1 MAFSAALVL
10 GGSNIVSGMM
20 ASDASRAAA
29 EAQLQAGRE
38 AAQAQLESARIAADA
53 ARFRPYSLTTGFG
66 RSFFNPDTQTAGYEI
81 DPRLAA
87 FRDALY
93 GQAGQYMSQLGATSP
108 EAEAQ
113 KYYATQMGLLAPTRA
128 QEDVAARQAMLAS
141 GRIGLG
147 VAPVAV
153 GAGAG
158 GGGMLNPDEFA
169 RQRARELAN
178 AQIAAQST
186 DYGQSMIDKLMSRAT
201 GAFQSGAGIEELGMK
216 PLTMGADIGNR
227 QAVSQGQQAQAL
239 LSGGI
244 NAARS
249 NLDAAA
255 AANQYRLAGGLGIA
269 GMLQQ
274 GGQTFAQLMQ
284 QQPSMWGAPATT
296 GYMLGGVNPSVIDA
310 GLYRDTGYYGGGI

>member
-1 MAFSAALVL
+1 MPFTAALVL

-20 ASDASRAAA
+20 ASDASRSAAN
-29 EAQLQAGRE
+29 AQLQAGRE

-53 ARFRPYSLTTGFG
+53 AKFRPYSLTTGFG
-66 RSFFNPDTQTAGYEI
+66 RSFFNPETQTAGYEI

-93 GQAGQYMSQLGATSP
+93 GQAGQYMSQLGTTSP

-113 KYYATQMGLLAPTRA
+113 KYYATQLGLLAPTRA

-147 VAPVAV
+147 VAPVA
-153 GAGAG
+153 AGAG
-158 GGGMLNPDEFA
+158 DVGGLLNPNEFA
-169 RQRARELAN
+169 RQRAREIAN
-178 AQIAAQST
+178 AQIAAQAT

-216 PLTMGADIGNR
+216 PLTMGADIGNK
-227 QAVSQGQQAQAL
+227 ASVSQGQQAQAL
-239 LSGGI
+239 LSGGL
-244 NAARS
+244 NAAKA
-249 NLDAAA
+249 NLE
-255 AANQYRLAGGLGIA
+255 AANAASQINLAGGLGTA

-274 GGQTFAQLMQ
+274 GGQTFAKLMQ
-284 QQPSMWGAPATT
+284 QRPASIWSTPVDALST
-296 GYMLGGVNPSVIDA
+296 SAYGDGMLGYNRAMADI
-310 GLYRDTGYYGGGI
+310 YGY

>member
-1 MAFSAALVL
+1 MMGLEAAAIMGGASLL
-10 GGSNIVSGMM
+10 GGMM
-20 ASDASRAAA
+20 ASDASRSAAN
-29 EAQLQAGRE
+29 AQLQAGRE
-38 AAQAQLESARIAADA
+38 SAQAQLEAARIAADA
-53 ARFRPYSLTTGFG
+53 AKFRPYSLTTGFG

-147 VAPVAV
+147 VAPVAA
-153 GAGAG
+153 GAGA

-169 RQRARELAN
+169 RQRAREIVN

-227 QAVSQGQQAQAL
+227 ASVSQGQQAQAL

-249 NLDAAA
+249 NLDAAT
-255 AANQYRLAGGLGIA
+255 AANQYRLAGGLGLA

-274 GGQTFAQLMQ
+274 GGQTYAKLMQ
-284 QQPSMWGAPATT
+284 QQPSSMWGAPVNALSTAAYGPGLL
-296 GYMLGGVNPSVIDA
+296 GYQGAMADI
-310 GLYRDTGYYGGGI
+310 YGY

>member
-1 MAFSAALVL
+1 MPFTAALVL

-20 ASDASRAAA
+20 ASNAADRAAQ
-29 EAQLQAGRE
+29 AQAQAGRE

-53 ARFRPYSLTTGFG
+53 AKFRPYSLTTGFG
-66 RSFFNPDTQTAGYEI
+66 RSFFNPETQTAGYEI

-93 GQAGQYMSQLGATSP
+93 GQAGQYMSQLGTTSP

-141 GRIGLG
+141 GRMGLG
-147 VAPVAV
+147 VAPVA
-153 GAGAG
+153 AGAG
-158 GGGMLNPDEFA
+158 EGTGMLNPDEFA

-216 PLTMGADIGNR
+216 PLTMGADIGSR

-239 LSGGI
+239 LYGGI
-244 NAARS
+244 NAAKS
-249 NLDAAA
+249 NLEAAN
-255 AANQYRLAGGLGIA
+255 AANQYRLAGGLGTA

-274 GGQTFAQLMQ
+274 GGQTYAKLMQ
-284 QQPSMWGAPATT
+284 QRPASIWSTPVDALST
-296 GYMLGGVNPSVIDA
+296 AAYGDGLLGYNRAMAEI
-310 GLYRDTGYYGGGI
+310 YG